1 MTESNDEIAMKKT
14 FDIQGCVAFVTGA
27 NKKDG
32 MGRAFVDALVLG
44 GANKVYATA
53 RNVSQLDELVESS
66 NGKVIAVSL
75 DVTDKD
81 AISKLGTQYPD
92 VDLVINNSG
101 HGYGGNS
108 LTLDPENAMKEMEIN
123 YFGPMRIIQS
133 FKANLQRGSGE
144 NDDEKKK
151 NSGSCSA
158 ALVNNASINSFLQN
172 PMATG
177 YGCSKAAVHY
187 LTDALRRDLGE
198 NTLVIGVYPGAIDTD
213 MLAKYDGF
221 EKLAPV
227 SVAVELLDAL
237 KEGKEHI
244 FPASKKYINMVLEQ
258 YNKDLKQE
266 E

>member
-1 MTESNDEIAMKKT
+1 M
-14 FDIQGCVAFVTGA
+14 FVI
-27 NKKDG
+27 
-32 MGRAFVDALVLG
+32 G

-81 AISKLGTQYPD
+81 AISKLGTQFPD
-92 VDLVINNSG
+92 VNLVINNSG
-101 HGYGGNS
+101 HGYMGNS

-123 YFGPMRIIQS
+123 YFGPMRIVQS
-133 FKANLQRGSGE
+133 FKANLQRGSE
-144 NDDEKKK
+144 NDEKE
-151 NSGSCSA
+151 NGSCSA

-198 NTLVIGVYPGAIDTD
+198 NTLVIGVYPGAIDTE
-213 MLAKYDGF
+213 MIAKFDGF
-221 EKLAPV
+221 DKLAPV
-227 SVAVELLDAL
+227 AVAVELLDAL

-244 FPASKKYINMVLEQ
+244 FPASKKYINLCLEKS
-258 YNKDLKQE
+258 NKDLKQE
-266 E
+266 EEVDATYG